1 MTEFCIRVYRY
12 FQDHKAVYWT
22 LMLLLFGFFGY
33 FAAQIHL
40 EEDIAK
46 LLPSSKNE
54 DGSTK
59 LAFADLRIKDKTF
72 LLFQASPT
80 LPEEERIDTI
90 SAVCDRF
97 VSDLQD
103 GLSALE
109 EKGDTVVQNIF
120 GTISKEDVLFDA
132 VDFMTEQLPCF
143 IDTAAYASFD
153 TLFTEEHMLRQMAEN
168 REQGM
173 SPIGQ
178 LFPDLIAMDPM
189 GLRGVLMEQ
198 MQGLM
203 GGLGGSY
210 KILNNHLFVP
220 DSSVCV
226 VFVTPRFSATNTGE
240 STKLFTLLNQLVEK
254 YDASTPSVKTM
265 YHGSPARGAY
275 NAWQTKADL
284 RNTIIGSLIVVLI
297 FIFFCFRNWNTI
309 PLLLLP
315 VAFGALF
322 GLAMMYFIK
331 GQFSLLALGIGAIV
345 LGVALSYVLH
355 VITHYKY
362 VSDPEQVLRDQ
373 VQPVFLGCLTTIGS
387 FMGLIFINTELLQ
400 DFGLFA
406 TFAIVG
412 TTVFSLLFLPQFFN
426 PGKNKRNRRAF
437 EIIDKINV
445 YPFDRQRWLL
455 GLIGI
460 VSVVCIG
467 FYLKGGIDFDADM
480 RNLGYLSDNVTYSEE
495 LMREKTNTGD
505 KLQYFASS
513 GATME
518 EALCNFSLMEQK
530 LDSLQQIG
538 LVKSYTPTNT
548 IFVPEAVQQQR
559 IDAWK
564 NYWTPERLDLAQQ
577 LINRTAPK
585 CDIAPGYFAPFF
597 EAATRDYETA
607 ALYEQDIIP
616 EGLLTTMMEQSNDGS
631 YLCFTSVRCALDK
644 VRSDSTDYQ
653 RICRAVASVPNLMV
667 LDTYFYTQDTLRE
680 LNGDF
685 NVLQWVSMAF
695 VFVVLLLSFRFNL
708 KNTLLGFFPIIV
720 SWLIVL
726 GAMVVFDKQFNL
738 INIIISTFIFGIG
751 VDYSIFVMSGLL
763 ASKHNPNPEVNGEP
777 GRDVLLLSYHKTA
790 ILFSAVVLIVTVG
803 SMLFA
808 EHPAIQS
815 VGFATLWGMVSAVV
829 LSYVVQPFL
838 FRLLNRPTP
847 TDRTPS
853 IPRTAGAEIPRR
865 EGGK

>member
-1 MTEFCIRVYRY
+1 MTELCIRIYRY
-12 FQDHKAVYWT
+12 FKEHRAFYWS

-72 LLFQASPT
+72 LLFEANPS
-80 LPEEERIDTI
+80 LSEEERIDTLA
-90 SAVCDRF
+90 AVCDRF
-97 VSDLQD
+97 VADMQQRLAQME
-103 GLSALE
+103 A
-109 EKGDTVVQNIF
+109 KGDTVIQNIF
-120 GTISKEDVLFDA
+120 STISKEDVLFDA
-132 VDFMTEQLPCF
+132 VDFMSQQLPCY
-143 IDTAAYASFD
+143 IDTSAYASFD
-153 TLFTEEHMLRQMAEN
+153 TLFTEEHMLRQMAIN

-178 LFPDLIAMDPM
+178 LFPELIAMDPL

-198 MQGLM
+198 MQGM
-203 GGLGGSY
+203 VGGLGGSY
-210 KILNNHLFVP
+210 QIIDGHFFVP
-220 DSSVCV
+220 DSSVCLT
-226 VFVTPRFSATNTGE
+226 FLTPSFSATNTGQGA
-240 STKLFTLLNQLVEK
+240 KFFTMLNKMVDE
-254 YDASTPSVKTM
+254 YAASTPQVKVC
-265 YHGSPARGAY
+265 YHGSTARGAY

-284 RNTIIGSLIVVLI
+284 RNTITGSLIVVLI

-315 VAFGALF
+315 VGFGTVF

-362 VSDPEQVLRDQ
+362 LSDPEQVLRDQ

-406 TFAIVG
+406 SFAVVG
-412 TTVFSLLFLPQFFN
+412 TTIFSLVFLPQFFN
-426 PGKNKRNRRAF
+426 PKKNRRNRRAF
-437 EIIDKINV
+437 ALIDKINV
-445 YPFDRQRWLL
+445 YPFDRKPWLL
-455 GLIGI
+455 GIIGLFTA
-460 VSVVCIG
+460 VCL
-467 FYLKGGIDFDADM
+467 FAYFKGGVDFDADM
-480 RNLGYLSDNVTYSEE
+480 RNLGYLSENVTYSEE
-495 LMREKTNTGD
+495 LLRAKTHTGD
-505 KLQYFASS
+505 KQQYFASS
-513 GATME
+513 GQTME
-518 EALCNFSLMEQK
+518 EALENFSLMAEK
-530 LDSLQQIG
+530 LDSLQAEG
-538 LVKSYTPTNT
+538 LVKSYTPTST
-548 IFVPEAVQQQR
+548 IFVPEKVQQER
-559 IDAWK
+559 IEAWQ
-564 NYWTPERLDLAQQ
+564 NYWSEERLNLVHKLVDK
-577 LINRTAPK
+577 TAPK
-585 CDIAPGYFAPFF
+585 VDIAPDYFAPFF
-597 EAATRDYETA
+597 EAATASYDPEP
-607 ALYEQDIIP
+607 LYEQGIIP
-616 EGLLTTMMEQSNDGS
+616 EGLQTTMMEQSKDGS
-631 YLCFTSVRCALDK
+631 FLCFTSVRCNNDV
-644 VRSDSTDYQ
+644 VRSDSSDYQ
-653 RICRAVASVPNLMV
+653 RICRAIASEPNLMV
-667 LDTYFYTQDTLRE
+667 LDTYFYTQDTLLE

-685 NVLQWVSMAF
+685 NVLQWISMAF

-708 KNTLLGFFPIIV
+708 KHTLLGFFPIIV

-726 GAMVVFDKQFNL
+726 GTMVIFERQFNL

-763 ASKHNPNPEVNGEP
+763 ASKHNPEPEVNGEP
-777 GRDVLLLSYHKTA
+777 GRDALLLSYHKTA
-790 ILFSAVVLIVTVG
+790 ILFSAVVLIVTVA

-808 EHPAIQS
+808 EHPAIKG

-838 FRLLNRPTP
+838 FRLLN
-847 TDRTPS
+847 
-853 IPRTAGAEIPRR
+853 
-865 EGGK
+865 KKK

>member
-1 MTEFCIRVYRY
+1 MTEFCIHIYRY
-12 FQDHKAVYWT
+12 FKNHRAVFWS

-46 LLPSSKNE
+46 LLPSSRNE

-72 LLFQASPT
+72 LLFEANPA
-80 LPEEERIDTI
+80 LGEEERLDSIT
-90 SAVCDRF
+90 AVCDRF
-97 VSDLQD
+97 VCDLQQH
-103 GLSALE
+103 LAQME
-109 EKGDTVVQNIF
+109 AAGDTVVQNVF
-120 GTISKEDVLFDA
+120 ATISKEDVLLDA
-132 VDFMTEQLPCF
+132 IDFMTEQLPCY
-143 IDTAAYASFD
+143 IDTSAYASFD
-153 TLFTEEHMLRQMAEN
+153 TLFTEEHMLRQMAVN

-178 LFPDLIAMDPM
+178 LFPELIAMDPM
-189 GLRGVLMEQ
+189 GLRHVLMEQ

-210 KILNNHLFVP
+210 KIIDGHFFVP

-226 VFVTPRFSATNTGE
+226 VFLTPRFSATNTGE
-240 STKLFTLLNQLVEK
+240 SAKLFTLLNELVAK
-254 YDASTPSVKTM
+254 YDATTPSVKTM
-265 YHGSPARGAY
+265 YHGAPARGAY

-331 GQFSLLALGIGAIV
+331 GQFSLLALGIGAVV

-406 TFAIVG
+406 TFAIIG

-437 EIIDKINV
+437 EIIDRINV
-445 YPFDRQRWLL
+445 YPFDRKPWLL
-455 GLIGI
+455 GAIGL
-460 VSVVCIG
+460 VTFVCLG
-467 FYLKGGIDFDADM
+467 FYFKGGIDFDADM

-505 KLQYFASS
+505 KVQYFASS

-518 EALCNFSLMEQK
+518 EALDHFAAMADK

-538 LVKSYTPTNT
+538 LVKSYTPTTT

-559 IDAWK
+559 IEAWQR
-564 NYWTPERLDLAQQ
+564 YWTPERLADAER
-577 LINRTAPK
+577 LIARTAPK
-585 CDIAPGYFAPFF
+585 YELSPAYFAPFF
-597 EAATRDYETA
+597 EAATRSYEPA
-607 ALYEQDIIP
+607 ALYEENIIP
-616 EGLLTTMMEQSNDGS
+616 EGLLTTMMEQSKDGS
-631 YLCFTSVRCALDK
+631 YLCFTSVRCALDR
-644 VRSDSTDYQ
+644 VRSDSSDYQ
-653 RICRAVASVPNLMV
+653 RICRAVASTPHLMV

-685 NVLQWVSMAF
+685 NMLQWVSMAF

-708 KNTLLGFFPIIV
+708 KHTLLGFFPILV

-726 GAMVVFDKQFNL
+726 GAMAIFDRQFNL

-763 ASKHNPNPEVNGEP
+763 AGKNAPEPEINGEP

-790 ILFSAVVLIVTVG
+790 ILFSAVVLVVSVG
-803 SMLFA
+803 SMMFA
-808 EHPAIQS
+808 LHPAIQS

-838 FRLLNRPTP
+838 FRLLN
-847 TDRTPS
+847 
-853 IPRTAGAEIPRR
+853 
-865 EGGK
+865 KK

>member
-1 MTEFCIRVYRY
+1 MTELCIKIYRY
-12 FQDHKAVYWT
+12 FQGHKGVYWT
-22 LMLLLFGFFGY
+22 LMLLLFAFFGY

-46 LLPSSKNE
+46 LLPSSRNE
-54 DGSTK
+54 DGTTK

-72 LLFQASPT
+72 ILFEANPS
-80 LPEEERIDTI
+80 LGEEERVDSLI
-90 SAVCDRF
+90 AVSDRF
-97 VSDLQD
+97 IADMQSRLAVM
-103 GLSALE
+103 E
-109 EKGDTVVQNIF
+109 EKGDTVIQNIF
-120 GTISKEDVLFDA
+120 YTLSKEDVLFDA
-132 VDFMTEQLPCF
+132 VDFMTEQLPCY

-153 TLFTEEHMLRQMAEN
+153 TLFTEEHMMRQMAIN

-178 LFPDLIAMDPM
+178 LFPELIALDPL
-189 GLRGVLMEQ
+189 GLRSVLMSQ
-198 MQGLM
+198 MQGM
-203 GGLGGSY
+203 IGGLGGSY
-210 KILNNHLFVP
+210 KIIDNHFFVP
-220 DSSVCV
+220 DSTVSLC
-226 VFVTPRFSATNTGE
+226 FITPKFSATNTGQ
-240 STKLFTLLNQLVEK
+240 STKFFTLLNEMVEE
-254 YDASTPSVKTM
+254 YDASTSSVKVM
-265 YHGSPARGAY
+265 YHGSTARGAY

-315 VAFGALF
+315 VAFGTLF

-331 GQFSLLALGIGAIV
+331 GQFSLLALGIGAVV

-387 FMGLIFINTELLQ
+387 FMGLVFINTELLQ

-412 TTVFSLLFLPQFFN
+412 TTFFSLVFLPQFFN
-426 PGKNKRNRRAF
+426 PAKNKRNRRAF
-437 EIIDKINV
+437 AVIDRINV
-445 YPFDRQRWLL
+445 YPFDRKPWLL

-460 VSVVCIG
+460 ITFVCVG
-467 FYLKGGIDFDADM
+467 FYFKGGIDFDADM

-495 LMREKTNTGD
+495 LMRAKTNTGD

-518 EALCNFSLMEQK
+518 EALDNFAGMAQK
-530 LDSLQQIG
+530 LDSLKAEG
-538 LVKSYTPTNT
+538 LVKSYTPTST
-548 IFVPEAVQQQR
+548 IFVPARIQQQR
-559 IDAWK
+559 IDAWHA
-564 NYWTPERLDLAQQ
+564 YWSEERLAQVKQ
-577 LINRTAPK
+577 LVQKTAPK
-585 CDIAPGYFAPFF
+585 VDIAPAYFDPFY
-597 EAATRDYETA
+597 EAATRDYEPA
-607 ALYEQDIIP
+607 ALYEQGIIP
-616 EGLLTTMMEQSNDGS
+616 EGLQTTMMEQSNDGS
-631 YLCFTSVRCALDK
+631 YLCFTSVRCALDV
-644 VRSDSTDYQ
+644 VRSDSSDYQ
-653 RICRAVASVPNLMV
+653 RICRAIAPEPHLMV

-685 NVLQWVSMAF
+685 NMLQWVSMAF

-708 KNTLLGFFPIIV
+708 KHTLLGFFPIIV

-726 GAMVVFDKQFNL
+726 GAMVIFDRQFNL

-763 ASKHNPNPEVNGEP
+763 ASKANPEPEINGEP
-777 GRDVLLLSYHKTA
+777 GRDALLLSYHKTA
-790 ILFSAVVLIVTVG
+790 ILFSAVVLIVSVG

-808 EHPAIQS
+808 EHPAIKS

-838 FRLLNRPTP
+838 FRLLNR
-847 TDRTPS
+847 
-853 IPRTAGAEIPRR
+853 
-865 EGGK
+865 KK